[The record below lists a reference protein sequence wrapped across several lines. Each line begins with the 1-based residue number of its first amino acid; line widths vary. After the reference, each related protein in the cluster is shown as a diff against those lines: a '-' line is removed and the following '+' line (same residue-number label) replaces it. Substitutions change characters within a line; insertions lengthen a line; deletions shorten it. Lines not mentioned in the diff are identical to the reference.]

1 MSRYLP
7 RLLPFLWGFVALI
20 GVFYGSD
27 RADAAESVVLK
38 YLFLRET
45 VSVPELTTFAQT
57 GELSTSLKAYLK
69 LAGRDPAQLRRALTQ
84 EVKVNGNFL
93 YGILNNP
100 VGEAML
106 DQVSQVVHTPTN
118 RANRE
123 SLRSALVSSAL
134 PDGKITLIETL
145 ENYPTQEVHVEGDR
159 IAEFV
164 DNMRRVFGRLPN
176 IRL

>member
-7 RLLPFLWGFVALI
+7 RLLPFLCGFVALI

-84 EVKVNGNFL
+84 EVKANGNFL

-100 VGEAML
+100 VGEA
-106 DQVSQVVHTPTN
+106 
-118 RANRE
+118 
-123 SLRSALVSSAL
+123 
-134 PDGKITLIETL
+134 I
-145 ENYPTQEVHVEGDR
+145 
-159 IAEFV
+159 
-164 DNMRRVFGRLPN
+164 
-176 IRL
+176 